1 MYRLPVALRATL
13 ARPLAPVLDTQGALS
28 FVRGKLLV
36 AVGDVVTQTF
46 LDHGIVPRL
55 MVVDGVTQRSQKTHG
70 ALLGL
75 PEEGVR
81 FVEVESAPATV
92 SQGLWDAVRA
102 ALESAAEEATLIRV
116 IGEEDLA
123 ALPALIFAPDGAV
136 VCYGQPNEGVVCVP
150 VTPESRARA
159 QSLIDQMEVE

>member
-1 MYRLPVALRATL
+1 MYRLPVAMRATL

-28 FVRGKLLV
+28 FAQGKPV
-36 AVGDVVTQTF
+36 ITVGDVVTQTF
-46 LDHGIVPRL
+46 LQHGIVPWL
-55 MVVDGVTQRSQKTHG
+55 MVVDGVTQRATKTHD
-70 ALLGL
+70 ALVHL
-75 PEEGVR
+75 PEEGVHL
-81 FVEVESAPATV
+81 VEVESAPAV
-92 SQGLWDAVRA
+92 ISQGLWDAVRN
-102 ALESAAEEATLIRV
+102 ALRRDAEEATLIHV

-150 VTPESRARA
+150 VDDKSRARA